1 MTESESQHQLP
12 VSAPVD
18 TDSAGK
24 GGQTALSAAVRVLC
38 PTTGSG
44 GTGFVHHSGRIITA
58 EHVVRG
64 TDASAILV
72 ITSTGNHFKVVRV
85 QTDGN
90 LDLAL
95 LELEKAVG
103 VPALPLS
110 KTTSLTIGTQVSTWG
125 FPEGYMGQVPILTV
139 GHLSGIEQIKTK
151 GGAIVKRWV
160 VNAAFNSGNSGG
172 PVLHLED
179 GSVIG
184 VVSSKLA
191 PLPDYI
197 QSALVALSKQTSG
210 FTYTARLPDGST
222 KTVVEGQVIAEVL
235 QYLRSQT
242 QLVIGHAVTLDDLS
256 AFLQNNGII
265 PHEA

>member
-1 MTESESQHQLP
+1 MTESTSRLP

-24 GGQTALSAAVRVLC
+24 GGPTALSATVRVVC
-38 PTTGSG
+38 PTTDSG
-44 GTGFVHHSGRIITA
+44 GTGFVHHSGRVITA

-64 TDASAILV
+64 ADPSAIVV
-72 ITSTGNHFKVVRV
+72 ITSAGGQFNVTGV
-85 QTDGN
+85 QTEAD

-95 LELEKAVG
+95 IETEKDLG

-110 KTTSLTIGTQVSTWG
+110 KTTTPSIGTQVSTWG
-125 FPEGYMGQVPILTV
+125 FPAGYMGYAPILTV
-139 GHLSGIEQIKTK
+139 GYLSGIEQIKVES
-151 GGAIVKRWV
+151 GAIVQRWV

-191 PLPDYI
+191 PLPDSI
-197 QSALVALSKQTSG
+197 KSALKALSKQKSG
-210 FTYTARLPDGST
+210 FTYSITLADGST
-222 KTVVEGQVIAEVL
+222 KTVVEGQVIADVL

-242 QLVIGHAVTLDDLS
+242 QLVIGHAVTLDDLCT
-256 AFLQNNGII
+256 FLNNNGTE

>member
-1 MTESESQHQLP
+1 MTESTSQQQLS

-24 GGQTALSAAVRVLC
+24 GGPTALSAVVRVVC
-38 PTTGSG
+38 PTSGSS
-44 GTGFVHHSGRIITA
+44 GTGFVHHSGRIMTA

-64 TDASAILV
+64 ADPSSIV
-72 ITSTGNHFKVVRV
+72 IITSNGGRFNATGVH
-85 QTDGN
+85 TDTA

-95 LELEKAVG
+95 IELEKDVG

-110 KTTSLTIGTQVSTWG
+110 KTASLSIGTQISTWG
-125 FPEGYMGQVPILTV
+125 FPAGYMGQVPMLTV
-139 GHLSGIEQIKTK
+139 GYLSGIEEIKTQS
-151 GGAIVKRWV
+151 GTTVKRWV

-191 PLPDYI
+191 PLPGYI
-197 QSALVALSKQTSG
+197 QSTLVALSKQKSG
-210 FTYTARLPDGST
+210 FVYTATLPDGST
-222 KTVVEGQVIAEVL
+222 KTASEGQLIADVL
-235 QYLRSQT
+235 EYLRSQT
-242 QLVIGHAVTLDDLS
+242 QLVIGHAVTLEDIC
-256 AFLQNNGII
+256 AFLQKNGLA

>member
-1 MTESESQHQLP
+1 MASP
-12 VSAPVD
+12 MPISAPVD

-24 GGQTALSAAVRVLC
+24 GGPTAVSAAVRVLC

-64 TDASAILV
+64 TRPSAIVV
-72 ITSTGNHFKVVRV
+72 ITSTGGQFKVADV
-85 QTDGN
+85 QTDGD

-95 LELEKAVG
+95 LTLDKDAG
-103 VPALPLS
+103 VPPLPLS
-110 KTTSLTIGTQVSTWG
+110 QTTNLSIGTQVSTWG
-125 FPEGYMGQVPILTV
+125 FPAGYTGQIPMLTV
-139 GHLSGIEQIKTK
+139 GYLSGIEQIQTN
-151 GGAIVKRWV
+151 GGRLIKRWV

-191 PLPDYI
+191 PLPDYVH
-197 QSALVALSKQTSG
+197 SALVALSKQQSG
-210 FTYTARLPDGST
+210 FSYTATLPDGST
-222 KTVVEGQVIAEVL
+222 KTVSEGQLISDVL

-242 QLVIGHAVTLDDLS
+242 QLVIGHAVTLDDLC
-256 AFLQNNGII
+256 AFFQNNGIK
-265 PHEA
+265 PHKA

>member
-1 MTESESQHQLP
+1 MTEFTSQVP

-24 GGQTALSAAVRVLC
+24 GGPTALSAVVRVFC

-64 TDASAILV
+64 AETSSIVV
-72 ITSTGNHFKVVRV
+72 ITSTGGQSKITSV
-85 QTDGN
+85 QTEADN
-90 LDLAL
+90 DLAL
-95 LELEKAVG
+95 IEPEKDVG

-110 KTTSLTIGTQVSTWG
+110 KTTTLGIGTQVSTWG
-125 FPEGYMGQVPILTV
+125 FPAGYMGHVPMLTV
-139 GHLSGIEQIKTK
+139 GYLSGIEQVKALS
-151 GGAIVKRWV
+151 GAIVRRWV

-197 QSALVALSKQTSG
+197 QSALVALSKQKSG
-210 FTYTARLPDGST
+210 FTYTATLPDGST

-242 QLVIGHAVTLDDLS
+242 QLVIGHAVTLDDLCT
-256 AFLQNNGII
+256 FLQNNGIA